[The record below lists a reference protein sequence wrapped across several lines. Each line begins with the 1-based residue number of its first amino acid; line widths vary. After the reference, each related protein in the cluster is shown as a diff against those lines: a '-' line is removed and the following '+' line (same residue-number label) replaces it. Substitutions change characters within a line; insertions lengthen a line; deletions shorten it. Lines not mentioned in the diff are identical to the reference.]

1 MLSPSGENATVTIG
15 NSFLIRI
22 DVTKGNA
29 TVNMTKDGDLVQ
41 LNGTGKLYEHNI
53 PQVKASTNG
62 TYIAIGDND
71 VGYHQV
77 SFKLLAFCKRHA
89 MQI

>member
-1 MLSPSGENATVTIG
+1 MNISKPFV
-15 NSFLIRI
+15 IRI
-22 DVTKGNA
+22 NVTQGDDV
-29 TVNMTKDGDLVQ
+29 VNVNLTKDGDLVQ
-41 LNGTGKLYEHNI
+41 LNGMGKLYEHNI

-77 SFKLLAFCKRHA
+77 SFKLLAFCKHHA